1 MEGAQMVAG
10 EKGGI
15 KLQGG
20 CGWNP
25 IRPTRPFSHAC
36 RSGPWGFGK
45 GLDFSSDFVHSCS
58 MLKICRTT
66 GLVFGM
72 AFALVTDAPAGEK
85 RLWTSSDGQASFDGE
100 LLEYSAEEVKIKRA
114 VDQQIFKLPLTKLSA
129 VDQDLVRGL
138 LRERQRDA
146 GLKTGPHAEKITG
159 QFVKGVSPQGLNYQ
173 FFGNPKWK
181 GTERYPLVIW
191 LHGAGQSGSDN
202 ESQMGGATKAFVT
215 PENQADRPCF
225 ILAPQ
230 CPDREIGFKNE
241 VASNVM
247 ALIADLADKLP
258 IDETRIYLTGSSMG
272 GSGSW
277 NLATNFPGIFAA
289 VVPLCGG
296 GDPKKA
302 EALKNTPIWAFH
314 GDKDIDVP
322 LERSTSMV
330 DAIIAAG
337 GEKAKIS
344 ILEGEGHLIAA
355 GVYAKPELHVWLFQ
369 QRLEKQ

>member
-1 MEGAQMVAG
+1 MLRFFSLQMMVCLVMSAFTAAAVAG
-10 EKGGI
+10 EK
-15 KLQGG
+15 
-20 CGWNP
+20 
-25 IRPTRPFSHAC
+25 R
-36 RSGPWGFGK
+36 
-45 GLDFSSDFVHSCS
+45 V
-58 MLKICRTT
+58 
-66 GLVFGM
+66 
-72 AFALVTDAPAGEK
+72 
-85 RLWTSSDGQASFDGE
+85 WTSADGSASFDGE
-100 LLEYSAEEVKIKRA
+100 LMEFSAEEVKIKRA
-114 VDQQIFKLPLTKLSA
+114 ADQQIFKLPLVKLSVA
-129 VDQDLVRGL
+129 DQDVVKGL
-138 LRERQRDA
+138 LREQQRDV
-146 GLKTGPHAEKITG
+146 GMKDGPHAAKMTG
-159 QFVKGVSPQGLNYQ
+159 KFEKGVSPQGLNYQ
-173 FFGNPKWK
+173 LFGNPKWK
-181 GTERYPLVIW
+181 GSERYPLVIW
-191 LHGAGQSGSDN
+191 LHGAGQSGADN

-215 PENQADRPCF
+215 EENQAGRPCF

-277 NLATNFPGIFAA
+277 NLATNFPGVFAA

-302 EALKNTPIWAFH
+302 EALKTTPIWAFH

-330 DAIIAAG
+330 NAIVAVG

-355 GVYAKPELHVWLFQ
+355 GVYAKPELHEWIFQ
-369 QRLEKQ
+369 QRLEKP